1 MKKGRGRPR
10 KKAKTM
16 IPKPN
21 SSNTSCASSDC
32 PNPLSQTNIKS
43 VTVASKTLIIISA
56 SNADEIGKKS
66 PLLSPATTNVKRKK
80 MQKNA
85 W

>member
-21 SSNTSCASSDC
+21 SSNTSWASSDC
-32 PNPLSQTNIKS
+32 PNPSSQTNNKS
-43 VTVASKTLIIISA
+43 ETVASKTLLIISA
-56 SNADEIGKKS
+56 SNAEEIRKKS
-66 PLLSPATTNVKRKK
+66 PLLSPAATNVKKEK
-80 MQKNA
+80 DAKNKR
-85 W
+85 